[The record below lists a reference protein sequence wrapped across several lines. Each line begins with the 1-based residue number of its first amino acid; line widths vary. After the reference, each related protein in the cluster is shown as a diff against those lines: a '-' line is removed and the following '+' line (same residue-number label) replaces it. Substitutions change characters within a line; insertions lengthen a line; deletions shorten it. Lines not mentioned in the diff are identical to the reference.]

1 MHSKHSWIH
10 GSYGATILRVTCP
23 DKIGTVTTHL
33 SGTNLVEIRPG
44 CIGHTRTVTLYSSM
58 DEINPKSNFT
68 LSSLNDTVTVYGRI
82 PELQDEILS
91 SSSLLH
97 KSRLLDD
104 ITKEAQEI
112 STHARILSRSE
123 TTWTFLQ
130 ILTGTL
136 VIVSLLYLVFK
147 LRLWKVLLCLCK
159 PCNFYNCFNTNTAG
173 QHHYNTASSMSMHYK
188 SESPTASGAP
198 PPTTPNFPT
207 LKTITSPTKRLRFSE
222 S

>member
-1 MHSKHSWIH
+1 MVQQYFES
-10 GSYGATILRVTCP
+10 LVP
-23 DKIGTVTTHL
+23 DKIGTVTINF

-58 DEINPKSNFT
+58 NKMDPKSLAIPLGIPNFT
-68 LSSLNDTVTVYGRI
+68 LPSLNDTVTVYGRI

-104 ITKEAQEI
+104 ITKEAQKI

-136 VIVSLLYLVFK
+136 VILSLLYLVFK
-147 LRLWKVLLCLCK
+147 LRLWRVLLCLCK

-173 QHHYNTASSMSMHYK
+173 QHHHNTASSVSMHYTCETPAA
-188 SESPTASGAP
+188 SGVPSPTP
-198 PPTTPNFPT
+198 PNFPT
-207 LKTITSPTKRLRFSE
+207 LKTITSPTRRLRFSE